1 MDQGIEKQFTNAWEG
16 GRGNDRSL
24 QKMILLQLTLD
35 TKLSL
40 IKHLIPALVI
50 YHIRYFLSVKRKE
63 ETKSAPIERY

>member
-1 MDQGIEKQFTNAWEG
+1 MSEDQGIEKQFTNAWEG

-35 TKLSL
+35 TELSL
-40 IKHLIPALVI
+40 IKHLIPALV
-50 YHIRYFLSVKRKE
+50 IRYFLSVKRKE